1 MSRSHSVD
9 LLFAKDKPI
18 IFAFHEYVR
27 TFGPDDLDSRLRTL
41 FHAGLNR
48 PGLRLIVARTPCDYP
63 AQ

>member
-27 TFGPDDLDSRLRTL
+27 TRPGRPRLAGPNA
-41 FHAGLNR
+41 FHEGLNR

-63 AQ
+63 PQ